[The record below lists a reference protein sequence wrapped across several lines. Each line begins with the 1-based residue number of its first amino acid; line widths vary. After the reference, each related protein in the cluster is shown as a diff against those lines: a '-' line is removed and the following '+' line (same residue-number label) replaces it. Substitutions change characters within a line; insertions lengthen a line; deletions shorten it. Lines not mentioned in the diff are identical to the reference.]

1 MKTETLRAFEKATQS
16 RPVQTWIH
24 PYGPPDDPAEHQFVL
39 FLKPEA
45 TAVHDGVDLEA
56 VLDLVFEHLEDFGV
70 TVHAARA
77 LPAAYL
83 DHHAILDQHYG
94 VINRISK
101 LGVEALT
108 DDALNKLNEVFAEE
122 ISAGA
127 LIMGG
132 HQFLKAQPEISPLA
146 LTTMNDNIGTTKLAG
161 GSYAMRLKVLGQ
173 TYILLNPFH
182 AYQLVP
188 FTTPGRAILVF
199 ECRSTRDWSDLR
211 VNLTGATNPAKAEA
225 GSIRAD
231 LRAQK
236 EALGMKE
243 VNQGAN
249 GVHLSA
255 GPLEGM
261 VELQRFFT
269 DHDTNKALD
278 WDETAFGARLLRKL
292 SHDDVTRLAGNPN
305 LEVDGKMVSAFDLT
319 EEINADR
326 TLDCLSERLA

>member
-1 MKTETLRAFEKATQS
+1 MKTEILQAFEKATQS
-16 RPVQTWIH
+16 RPVQTWIDS
-24 PYGPPDDPAEHQFVL
+24 YTPPANPNEHQFVL

-45 TAVHDGVDLEA
+45 TAVHDGVNLGA
-56 VLDLVFEHLEDFGV
+56 VLDLVLDHLKDFGV
-70 TVHAARA
+70 SIHAARA

-108 DDALNKLNEVFAEE
+108 DDALNKLNEVFAKELSE
-122 ISAGA
+122 GA

-146 LTTMNDNIGTTKLAG
+146 LSTMNDNIGTTKLAG
-161 GSYAMRLKVLGQ
+161 GSYAMRLNVLGQ

-211 VNLTGATNPAKAEA
+211 VKLTGATNPAKAEP
-225 GSIRAD
+225 GSIRAA
-231 LRAQK
+231 LRK
-236 EALGMKE
+236 NKDALGMKE

-269 DHDTNKALD
+269 DHDSGKAMA
-278 WDETAFGARLLRKL
+278 WDETAFGTLLLRKL
-292 SHDDVTRLAGNPN
+292 NRDDVARLAQNPN
-305 LEVDGKMVSAFDLT
+305 IEVDGKMVSAFDLT
-319 EEINADR
+319 EEINAPQAM
-326 TLDCLSERLA
+326 ERLV